1 MNRGDTGANTALP
14 RTNMTG
20 DRPLEN
26 VASCQDL
33 PVPKPVQVAAPEFRP
48 GQILDGRFFILEA
61 VHCGGMATIY
71 RAEDRDDGRR
81 HVAVKVPLPKF
92 EGAPGFFARFQ
103 REEEVGL
110 KLNHPLL
117 LKFVPVGETRTRPY
131 IVTEYLSGC
140 TLDYI
145 IHQRRR
151 LPEADAL
158 RIASVVG
165 DALRYMHEN
174 GVIHN
179 DLKPAN
185 IMICPDRT
193 LRLIDFGLASH
204 PDERRG
210 IFGPLQTMF
219 GTPQYMA
226 PEQVQNRRTDAR
238 TDIYTLG
245 AILYEMLTGQLPF
258 PGEDPWAFV
267 RWRISSDPE
276 PPRRLNPAISA
287 QAEEIILHAMQRKPA
302 ARYQTVTAFQAEL
315 DAPERVHVTG
325 YSLRL
330 KKPRWKF
337 DLEKTQLLF
346 GTMLGVGTI
355 AFLVAVF
362 FGLTHFLGR
371 R

>member
-1 MNRGDTGANTALP
+1 
-14 RTNMTG
+14 MTG

-26 VASCQDL
+26 VSCCQEL
-33 PVPKPVQVAAPEFRP
+33 PVPKKVQVVAPEFRP

-61 VHCGGMATIY
+61 LHCGGMATIY
-71 RAEDRDDGRR
+71 LAEDRAHDRR
-81 HVAVKVPLPKF
+81 QVAVKVPLPKY
-92 EGAPGFFARFQ
+92 EGTPGFFTRFR
-103 REEEVGL
+103 REEEIGL
-110 KLNHPLL
+110 KLNHPSL
-117 LKFVPVGETRTRPY
+117 LKFIPVAETRTRAY
-131 IVTEYLSGC
+131 LVTEFLSGC

-145 IHQRRR
+145 VHQRRP

-158 RIASVVG
+158 RIASVVC
-165 DALRYMHEN
+165 DALCYMHGN

-185 IMICPDRT
+185 IVICPDRT

-204 PDERRG
+204 VSERRG
-210 IFGPLQTMF
+210 ILGPLQAVF

-245 AILYEMLTGQLPF
+245 AMLYEMLTGELPF
-258 PGEDPWAFV
+258 PGEDPWANV
-267 RWRISSDPE
+267 RWRISGDPE
-276 PPRRLNPAISA
+276 APRRLRPAISS

-302 ARYQTVTAFQAEL
+302 ARYQTAAAFKAEL

-330 KKPRWKF
+330 KKPRWKLS
-337 DLEKTQLLF
+337 LEKAQLLF
-346 GTMLGVGTI
+346 GAMMGLGVI
-355 AFLVAVF
+355 ALLVGVF
-362 FGLTHFLGR
+362 FCIAYSGR